1 MGALWPALRA
11 PTPRESAFIGN
22 GVQICQK
29 PRATARNAFLQPWEV
44 PTGRGEVSSPI
55 CISFLHPS
63 PPTFCVLRGL
73 SPSFSP
79 SDASSLC
86 LVLFCLLVLVNTCH
100 SSLSVSP
107 PCPCFLAV
115 CSNLPCLSLFP
126 PLIPHPAPPFPH
138 RACLRGSPSCWSVL
152 SAWLHLCGST
162 HGPGSSEFFVK

>member
-11 PTPRESAFIGN
+11 PTLRDSAFTGN

-29 PRATARNAFLQPWEV
+29 PKGTARNALLQPWDV
-44 PTGRGEVSSPI
+44 PTDRGEVSSPI
-55 CISFLHPS
+55 CLSLLHPS
-63 PPTFCVLRGL
+63 SPTFCVLRVL

-79 SDASSLC
+79 ADASSLD

-100 SSLSVSP
+100 TSLSVAP
-107 PCPCFLAV
+107 PCASFLAV

-126 PLIPHPAPPFPH
+126 TLIPHPAPPFS
-138 RACLRGSPSCWSVL
+138 RARLRGSPSCWSVL
-152 SAWLHLCGST
+152 SAWLPLCGST